1 MKNTIKSNMNKGNNG
16 KYFFGNIKDNLK
28 ENGWFFGHFMD
39 NPLLNSKDVEV
50 AWQDISN
57 KQIEVKDK
65 HTHKVAVEINII
77 LSGAIH
83 LTMDGKEFTVKGGE
97 FYVVYPNVVVDKVW
111 AEDNTVD
118 LCIKAP
124 SIPGDKYYL

>member
-1 MKNTIKSNMNKGNNG
+1 MKTDNNG
-16 KYFFGNIKDNLK
+16 KYFVGKIKDNLK

-39 NPLLNSKDVEV
+39 NPLLKSNDVEV

-57 KQIEVKDK
+57 KKAEPSDK
-65 HTHKVAVEINII
+65 HTHKIAVEINVI

-83 LTMDGKEFTVKGGE
+83 LTMDGKECIVKAGE
-97 FYVVYPNVVVDKVW
+97 FYVVYPHVVVDKVW
-111 AEDNTVD
+111 AEENTVD

-124 SIPGDKYYL
+124 SVSGDKYYL